1 MTVEREETLSVSYE
15 FVLGCD
21 AFVDEKSSVFGFV
34 WAGEDGRDG
43 VAYSGCAGD
52 AERDVASI
60 DDYGAAV
67 SVAQRV
73 SRQTSSASHD

>member
-1 MTVEREETLSVSYE
+1 MSVRYEPVLS
-15 FVLGCD
+15 CD
-21 AFVDEKSSVFGFV
+21 AFVDEKSSDFGFV

-43 VAYSGCAGD
+43 VAYSKCPGD

-67 SVAQRV
+67 SVAQV
-73 SRQTSSASHD
+73 HLTPKFSSKP